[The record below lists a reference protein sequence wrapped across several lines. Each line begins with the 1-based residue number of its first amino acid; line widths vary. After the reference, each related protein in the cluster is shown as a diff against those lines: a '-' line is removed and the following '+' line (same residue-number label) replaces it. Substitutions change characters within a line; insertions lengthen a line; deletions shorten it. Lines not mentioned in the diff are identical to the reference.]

1 MSCHLTSTHFHLL
14 RVAGGS
20 GGKERTD
27 EAIFLW
33 RARLRLWTAH
43 PDVAQRHWAH
53 ASGIE
58 RPAWPFQ
65 TSGGGGHSYWTWWI
79 IRSAIPK
86 PPSGYFSS
94 VSSHL
99 IME

>member
-1 MSCHLTSTHFHLL
+1 MEVAMSCQLTSTHFHSLPL
-14 RVAGGS
+14 
-20 GGKERTD
+20 
-27 EAIFLW
+27 
-33 RARLRLWTAH
+33 
-43 PDVAQRHWAH
+43 
-53 ASGIE
+53 ASCRG
-58 RPAWPFQ
+58 R
-65 TSGGGGHSYWTWWI
+65 GHSYWTWWI

>member
-1 MSCHLTSTHFHLL
+1 MEVAHALPFHFHSLPL
-14 RVAGGS
+14 
-20 GGKERTD
+20 
-27 EAIFLW
+27 
-33 RARLRLWTAH
+33 
-43 PDVAQRHWAH
+43 
-53 ASGIE
+53 ASC
-58 RPAWPFQ
+58 R
-65 TSGGGGHSYWTWWI
+65 GHSYWTWWI